1 MLGCKGFVFDG
12 SFDTDYTLLTINQIH
27 FWENELHRPLTL
39 SSKERFLAC
48 VYKEPLPGLR
58 IESSNGQSQWFKVW
72 LCIRSSNESTPAPY
86 RWYKVGIA
94 YNLNAIIN
102 VLVMVTFTCT
112 SRFKSSRSVRD
123 LGDAKFTCAIA
134 NFEFFEEKF
143 IIVIYV

>member
-39 SSKERFLAC
+39 SSKERFLVC
-48 VYKEPLPGLR
+48 VYKEPLPRLR

-86 RWYKVGIA
+86 RWYNAGIA
-94 YNLNAIIN
+94 YNLSVIIN
-102 VLVMVTFTCT
+102 VLVMVTWKCE
-112 SRFKSSRSVRD
+112 RFRWRKSYICNCQFRVLWGKVHNR
-123 LGDAKFTCAIA
+123 AITR
-134 NFEFFEEKF
+134 FHDC
-143 IIVIYV
+143 VVHV